1 MPYKVS
7 FKKFIEIHLKIE
19 YDIGEHKLALNSE
32 NKQNG
37 EENCPYPIKLSQLG
51 FILFE
56 EYSQCVTLG
65 S

>member
-7 FKKFIEIHLKIE
+7 FKKFIEIYLKIE

-51 FILFE
+51 FILFKE
-56 EYSQCVTLG
+56 
-65 S
+65 